1 MVHKQRKKREMAFQ
15 VYIRYPLFHQKIPMR
30 LGEQR
35 KYRIDAEA
43 DLSGIAKHPLF
54 KLVKGEA
61 YIKREPATRLGIKER
76 RTLEKMGLGKQSFK
90 RGLLESLSAD

>member
-1 MVHKQRKKREMAFQ
+1 MAFQ

-35 KYRIDAEA
+35 KQRKDAET
-43 DLSGIAKHPLF
+43 DLSGIVKHPLF

-61 YIKREPATRLGIKER
+61 YIKREPATRLEIQER
-76 RTLEKMGLGKQSFK
+76 RMLEKMGMGKQSFK
-90 RGLLESLSAD
+90 RGLIESLSAD